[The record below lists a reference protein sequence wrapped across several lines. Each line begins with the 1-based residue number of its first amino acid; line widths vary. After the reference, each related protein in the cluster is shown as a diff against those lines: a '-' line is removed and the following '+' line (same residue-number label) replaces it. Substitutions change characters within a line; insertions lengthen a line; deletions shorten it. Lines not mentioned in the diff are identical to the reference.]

1 MEEMGMTDKQ
11 FNLFLRFLQ
20 RSLLETK
27 AEPDADKKN
36 EKIDEILEDIQK
48 SIED

>member
-1 MEEMGMTDKQ
+1 MHDMGMTDKQ

-20 RSLLETK
+20 NSLKEIQEETTV
-27 AEPDADKKN
+27 AEKDKRI
-36 EKIDEILEDIQK
+36 EKLLEDIQK

>member
-1 MEEMGMTDKQ
+1 MKDMGMTDKQ

-20 RSLLETK
+20 NALREIQTEETT
-27 AEPDADKKN
+27 EEKN
-36 EKIDEILEDIQK
+36 IRIEKLLEDIQK

>member
-1 MEEMGMTDKQ
+1 MQDMGMTDKQ

-20 RSLLETK
+20 NSLQEIKLEKTM
-27 AEPDADKKN
+27 E
-36 EKIDEILEDIQK
+36 EKDQRIEKLLEDIQK

>member
-1 MEEMGMTDKQ
+1 MTDKQ

-20 RSLLETK
+20 NSLQEIKT
-27 AEPDADKKN
+27 
-36 EKIDEILEDIQK
+36 EKTVEEKDQRIEKLLEDIQK

>member
-20 RSLLETK
+20 RALQEAK
-27 AEPDADKKN
+27 AEEDTSKKN
-36 EKIDEILEDIQK
+36 KKIDELLEDIKK